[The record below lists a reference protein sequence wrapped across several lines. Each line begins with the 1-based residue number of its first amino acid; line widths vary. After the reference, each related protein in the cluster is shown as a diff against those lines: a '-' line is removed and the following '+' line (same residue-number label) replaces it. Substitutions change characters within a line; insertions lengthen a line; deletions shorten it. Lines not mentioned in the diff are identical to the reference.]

1 MVELAT
7 LRQDVF
13 AAIRT
18 LLVANKPTYT
28 YNSETVTY
36 SIAAEYPED
45 NPSFPL
51 IVINKPTVNDERITM
66 DASTGDQVID
76 IQLDFYA
83 KAIHGKKAIDAGQDS
98 AMATIMGNISTF
110 ISSDKIAPM
119 DDFWSDSGNS
129 VIEDNNQTINTASST
144 MRWKLG

>member
-7 LRQDVF
+7 VRQDVF

-18 LLVANKPTYT
+18 LLVANKPSYT
-28 YNSETVTY
+28 YNSETITY
-36 SIAAEYPED
+36 NIVAEYPAKK
-45 NPSFPL
+45 PSFPL

-66 DASTGDQVID
+66 DGSTGDQMIEV
-76 IQLDFYA
+76 QLDFYA
-83 KAIHGKKAIDAGQDS
+83 KDMHEKKAIDAGQDS

-110 ISSDKIAPM
+110 ISNDKIAPM
-119 DDFWSDSGNS
+119 DDFWTDSGNS
-129 VIEDNNQTINTASST
+129 VIEDNNQIINTASST